1 MDLFQAIVLGI
12 VEGATEFLPISST
25 FHLIWTSKLLQIPVT
40 DFLKLFE
47 VAIQA
52 GAILAILV
60 LYGKTLL
67 KDWKLNFKIFA
78 SFIPTAV
85 VGLVLYRVIKGIFF
99 ENMLLQLAVFA
110 GMGILFLIFEKI
122 YKKQNKK
129 LAELS
134 YLQAIGIGLIQAL
147 AVVPGVSRAGAVML
161 GMMGMGVSREESAK
175 YSFLLAVPTI
185 LAASVYDLWKM
196 RSLLSGQMEN
206 VQLLIVGS
214 LAAFVSALIIIKW
227 FIGFLQKN
235 TLNTFGWYRI
245 VVTFILLLSR

>member
-47 VAIQA
+47 VAIQG
-52 GAILAILV
+52 GAILAVLV
-60 LYGKTLL
+60 LYGR
-67 KDWKLNFKIFA
+67 KISA
-78 SFIPTAV
+78 KVMISFVPTAI
-85 VGLVLYRVIKGIFF
+85 VGLVLYKVIKGIFF
-99 ENMLLQLAVFA
+99 ENMILQLTVFA

-129 LAELS
+129 IENIT
-134 YLQAIGIGLIQAL
+134 YFQALMIGLIQAL
-147 AVVPGVSRAGAVML
+147 AVVPGVSRAGAVIL

-196 RSLLSGQMEN
+196 RSLLSGQIEN

-214 LAAFVSALIIIKW
+214 IAAFVSALVIVKW
-227 FIGFLQKN
+227 FVGFLQKN
-235 TLNTFGWYRI
+235 TLKTFGWYRI
-245 VVTFILLLSR
+245 IATSILFFFR